1 MPIHDWAKV
10 DANLFH
16 DFHQAW
22 TISIR
27 DALNGGL
34 LPKGFAA
41 LAEQH
46 APALVPDVLALQ
58 GADDADAN
66 GVGDG
71 TAVMTARPKTRHFVR
86 AQQGSMAARGNRI
99 TIRHGLGRIVC
110 VIEIVSPGNKNGKK
124 PFQAFIEKSWEFL
137 NHGVNLLIVDLFPP
151 TPRDPQG
158 IHKAIWDEIEVVPFD
173 FDATKPLTLAAYVAG
188 SVPEAFVESAA
199 IGDCLPEMP
208 AYLDEEHYVFVPL
221 EATYAETWAKC
232 PLIMRKAVEK
242 SQV

>member
-1 MPIHDWAKV
+1 
-10 DANLFH
+10 
-16 DFHQAW
+16 
-22 TISIR
+22 
-27 DALNGGL
+27 
-34 LPKGFAA
+34 
-41 LAEQH
+41 
-46 APALVPDVLALQ
+46 
-58 GADDADAN
+58 
-66 GVGDG
+66 VGDG